1 MNTNRNFSKK
11 LFSILIVLTLILSMM
26 PIQPFAKT
34 AFDPKEDHKQLDL
47 RFWEDEQPDIGFYIN
62 ASSRYILETV
72 TEPKMGSTFGEWSVM
87 DLLRGMY
94 TGYDYINYIPENY
107 FEKYLQ
113 GIEGYVI
120 GKKGELDRNKS
131 TEWSRLILALSSLGY
146 DITNVGTPGDYLLTY
161 TTWNTGIVNAVP
173 ISGNSIVLKNPEKIY
188 LNALNDKTNK
198 YTNQYVEFP
207 AGKYNLDQEANTITD
222 ESGNVFKL
230 STVNQFVTIEKGY
243 DFIDKLSKS
252 YKFSYRQG
260 INGPIWVTIAMNTGG
275 YDLYEDETNADV
287 NTVGKMIGYVLSK
300 EITQKDG
307 TIGGWALSGASP
319 DPDITGM
326 ALQALAPYYLDR
338 TKFEAEL
345 VSFVDTKGNKVKD
358 YTYEE
363 FAQAVERAI
372 YVLSLIQRENGGYA
386 SFGSVGS
393 ESIVQVITALTALD
407 IDPLQENIE
416 LKHIGKTIDF
426 ITEGKEYEGVFTNNM
441 IDALLTYWANGSGS
455 SPEVG
460 GFKHVTAGYD
470 GGGGSGTGV
479 NAMATDQALYGLIA
493 YDRFLK
499 GENDLYDMTDMT
511 SGQYKGMKATKFTA
525 QYVSVDEEVIDT
537 KEYSP
542 YSVME
547 IREGHKVNGKE
558 FVGWNTKADGTGA
571 MYKPGERLSTPNH
584 EIKLYAQYKNT
595 DYAISYELNGG
606 HLINE
611 SVQGKYTIADS
622 DIVLPVAEEMAYE
635 NHTFS
640 GWYDNAE
647 LTGEAI
653 LVIPSGSLG
662 DRQYF
667 AKWISDEDIAKEVI
681 EQIAKLPQ
689 LEKLTLEDQET
700 VKVVRQ
706 LYDQLTDSQRVFVTD
721 YDVLV
726 AAEAKLSELL
736 EIQEEQATANSVITL
751 IEKLPAADSISL
763 VDQES
768 VQAARS
774 AFNRLTVTQ
783 QKWVSNYETLLTLE
797 SKLVELGLEVDQQM
811 KDQAAAKVVSAII
824 DKLPEEANVTLD
836 YLTQVEEVK
845 AQFAKLTT
853 EQQAYVENH
862 GKLIALESK
871 LIQLLK
877 EAEDKKAAIKVIEQ
891 INSLPKESAISIES
905 ESEILSAKAAY
916 QNLTSA
922 QQQYVT
928 NYDLLVAI
936 QSKLDALIK
945 QAAEQAIA
953 SEKLL
958 IAGKISKNIS
968 LTASGTSDV
977 VYGPEEGTIEV
988 TGDVVINGDANGKI
1002 TLRNTTIKGNLFV
1015 NTPNASV
1022 VIEDSTKVD
1031 GDTTIQNVAIH
1042 TLTNN
1047 GQLGEVIILDK
1058 DGTRFINNE
1067 GANVGTVVINTPGD
1081 VVIGGN
1087 ITSVIIEQANTV
1099 KIMESSTIT
1108 NLTVNAE
1115 VTLEIAKKA
1124 VIENLK
1130 AEAKATINGEGIV
1143 NNITGSQSTSI
1154 IQDKNSAD
1162 KEPETNNNQEKVEE
1176 PEINNNQEKVEEA
1189 VTNSNSEKSTND
1201 GQAQSM
1207 NEDKSSSERKETKT
1221 TGSGSKLPETATN
1234 YFNMLLIGVVLV
1246 LVGSVAYFSRRKKLD

>member
-1 MNTNRNFSKK
+1 MNTKRNFRKK

-26 PIQPFAKT
+26 PIQSFAKT

-62 ASSRYILETV
+62 ASLRYILETV

-94 TGYDYINYIPENY
+94 TGYDYINYIPQDYFENY
-107 FEKYLQ
+107 LK

-120 GKKGELDRNKS
+120 GKGGNLDRSKS

-146 DITNVGTPGDYLLTY
+146 DITNVGTPGDYFLTY

-173 ISGNSIVLKNPEKIY
+173 ISGNSIVLSNPEKIHIY
-188 LNALNDKTNK
+188 ALNERTNK
-198 YTNQYVEFP
+198 YTNQYEEFP
-207 AGKYNLDQEANTITD
+207 AGHYTLDKEANTISD
-222 ESGNVFKL
+222 EAGNVYNL
-230 STVNQFVTIEKGY
+230 STINQFKKKKKGY
-243 DFIDKLSKS
+243 DFIEKLSDS

-275 YDLYEDETNADV
+275 YKLYEDETNADV

-307 TIGGWALSGASP
+307 TVGGWALTGTSP

-338 TKFEAEL
+338 TKFEAEQ
-345 VSFVDTKGNKVKD
+345 VSFMDTKGNKVKD

-372 YVLSLIQRENGGYA
+372 YVLSLIQKENGGYA
-386 SFGSVGS
+386 SWGTINS
-393 ESIVQVITALTALD
+393 ESIVQVIVALTALD
-407 IDPLQENIE
+407 IDPIQENIE
-416 LKHIGKTIDF
+416 LNHIGKTTDF
-426 ITEGKEYEGVFTNNM
+426 ITEGKELEGVFTNNM
-441 IDALLTYWANGSGS
+441 IDALLTFWANGSGS

-493 YDRFLK
+493 YDRFKK

-511 SGQYKGMKATKFTA
+511 GGQYKGMTAKKFTA

-537 KEYSP
+537 KEFSP

-547 IREGHKVNGKE
+547 IRKGNKVNGKE

-584 EIKLYAQYKNT
+584 EIKLYAQYNNT
-595 DYAISYELNGG
+595 DYAINYELNGG
-606 HLINE
+606 KFISE
-611 SVQGKYTIADS
+611 TVWEKYTTADS
-622 DIVLPVAEEMAYE
+622 DIVLPVAEEMVYE
-635 NHTFS
+635 GHTFS

-667 AKWISDEDIAKEVI
+667 AKWISGEEIAKEVI
-681 EQIAKLPQ
+681 EQIASLPQ
-689 LEKLTLEDQET
+689 LERLKLEDQEN
-700 VKVVRQ
+700 VKAVRQ
-706 LYDQLTDSQRVFVTD
+706 LYDQLTDSQRVFVTN
-721 YDVLV
+721 YDSLV
-726 AAEAKLSELL
+726 AVEAKLSDLL
-736 EIQEEQATANSVITL
+736 VNQADQEVAETVITL
-751 IEKLPAADSISL
+751 IEKLPAADSITL

-768 VQAARS
+768 VQAART
-774 AFNRLTVTQ
+774 AFSNLTVTQ

-797 SKLVELGLEVDQQM
+797 SKLAELKQEIDQQM
-811 KDQAAAKVVSAII
+811 KDQAAAEVVSAII
-824 DKLPEEANVTLD
+824 DKLPEEANVILEH
-836 YLTQVEEVK
+836 LTQIEEAK
-845 AQFAKLTT
+845 SEYSKLTMA
-853 EQQAYVENH
+853 QQAYVKNH

-871 LIQLLK
+871 LIQLVK
-877 EAEDKKAAIKVIEQ
+877 ETEDREAAAKVIER
-891 INSLPKESAISIES
+891 IDSLPKESAISIES
-905 ESEILSAKAAY
+905 ETEIQAAEAVY

-928 NYDLLVAI
+928 NYDKLVAV
-936 QSKLDALIK
+936 QAKLDAIIK
-945 QAAEQAIA
+945 QAAEQAIEL
-953 SEKLL
+953 EKLL
-958 IAGKISKNIS
+958 TAGEISKNIT
-968 LTASGTSDV
+968 LTASGTSDI
-977 VYGPEEGTIEV
+977 VYGPEEGIIEV
-988 TGDVVINGDANGKI
+988 TGDVVINGDVNGKI
-1002 TLRNTTIKGNLFV
+1002 TLRNTTIKGNLLV

-1022 VIEDSTKVD
+1022 VVDGSTKVD
-1031 GDTTIQNVAIH
+1031 GVTTIKNVASN
-1042 TLTNN
+1042 TFTNN
-1047 GQLGEVIILDK
+1047 GQLGNVIILDE

-1067 GANVGTVVINTPGD
+1067 GANVGTVIINTPGS

-1087 ITSVIIEQANTV
+1087 IASVIIEQANVVT
-1099 KIMESSTIT
+1099 IMESAVIS

-1115 VTLEIAKKA
+1115 VTLEIAKGA
-1124 VIENLK
+1124 AIENVI
-1130 AEAKATINGEGIV
+1130 AEAKATINGEGAIAM
-1143 NNITGSQSTSI
+1143 ITGSQAGAVI
-1154 IQDKNSAD
+1154 LKNNSGG
-1162 KEPETNNNQEKVEE
+1162 N
-1176 PEINNNQEKVEEA
+1176 EEA
-1189 VTNSNSEKSTND
+1189 PGTQTNKNEVKAENKEQTQSNKEQTQTNKEE
-1201 GQAQSM
+1201 SPTSK
-1207 NEDKSSSERKETKT
+1207 NENSSKTDKKSSNA
-1221 TGSGSKLPETATN
+1221 KLPDTATN
-1234 YFNMLLIGVVLV
+1234 YFNLLV
-1246 LVGSVAYFSRRKKLD
+1246 LGVALVIVGGVIYFSRRKKAL